1 MQIEDVKVIGWLWWL
16 VTVSVGAIVGLL
28 GFIYFG
34 DRKQMAADRARIT
47 ALEKQM
53 AQAATIQQVEGL
65 ADKLKAEFRSDHHGL
80 DARLLRLDDKL
91 ERVEDGLKK
100 EISESHDSLQGSING
115 IYNILTRPYAGQDR
129 RKN

>member
-16 VTVSVGAIVGLL
+16 FTGALGLIVTLL

-53 AQAATIQQVEGL
+53 AQAVTMSQVEHLVEKVEREFKEDHIGL
-65 ADKLKAEFRSDHHGL
+65 NLKLN
-80 DARLLRLDDKL
+80 
-91 ERVEDGLKK
+91 RVEDGLKQ
-100 EISESHDSLQGSING
+100 EIRESHDSLQGSING
-115 IYNILTRPYAGQDR
+115 IYNILTRPYSGSDR
-129 RKN
+129 RKE